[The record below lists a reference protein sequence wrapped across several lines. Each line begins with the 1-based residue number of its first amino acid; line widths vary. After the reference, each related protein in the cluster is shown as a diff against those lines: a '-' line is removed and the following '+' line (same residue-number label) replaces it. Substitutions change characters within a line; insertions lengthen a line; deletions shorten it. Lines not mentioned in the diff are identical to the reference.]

1 MGQALASRNVNIIFK
16 YCLVLKDAGAIGGKN
31 NICGLWFSKSGHRF
45 CLTASSAQSSWVGG
59 TLSPFY
65 GGNQGSER
73 LSNLLK
79 VAQLNSSRAGI

>member
-16 YCLVLKDAGAIGGKN
+16 HCLVLKDAGAIGGKN

-59 TLSPFY
+59 PSPLFT
-65 GGNQGSER
+65 EEI
-73 LSNLLK
+73 K
-79 VAQLNSSRAGI
+79 VQRG